1 MFRNIKRDYKLAF
14 SRILGEGGAQ
24 RRMRGGAVCTA
35 YRARLIYAF
44 WIIFVISNRKER
56 KMKKYYINIRN
67 SKKKMIVDLFPIP
80 IFSIYI
86 VFFLWLVLTYP
97 WIVAIPF
104 GFVICMLAYFVIPYS
119 VYALTNRIYVDEEK
133 GEILLKRFRR
143 KDQVIKFSSISR
155 LETAKNDDASLGG
168 INGRGGA
175 TVYAVKNTDGYVMF
189 YFVNDKV
196 LLELF
201 ESHQIPII
209 NIPFD
214 YI

>member
-1 MFRNIKRDYKLAF
+1 
-14 SRILGEGGAQ
+14 
-24 RRMRGGAVCTA
+24 
-35 YRARLIYAF
+35 
-44 WIIFVISNRKER
+44 
-56 KMKKYYINIRN
+56 MKKYYINIRN
-67 SKKKMIVDLFPIP
+67 SKKKMIVDLLPIP

-86 VFFLWLVLTYP
+86 VFFLWLVLSLP
-97 WIVAIPF
+97 WIVAIPC
-104 GFVICMLAYFVIPYS
+104 GLVICTLAYFVIPYS
-119 VYALTNRIYVDEEK
+119 VYAFTNCIYVDEEK

-168 INGRGGA
+168 INGRGG

>member
-1 MFRNIKRDYKLAF
+1 
-14 SRILGEGGAQ
+14 
-24 RRMRGGAVCTA
+24 
-35 YRARLIYAF
+35 
-44 WIIFVISNRKER
+44 
-56 KMKKYYINIRN
+56 MKKYYIDIRN
-67 SKKKMIVDLFPIP
+67 SKKKMIVDLLPIP

-86 VFFLWLVLTYP
+86 VFFLWLVLTCP

-119 VYALTNRIYVDEEK
+119 VYALTNRIYVDEKK

-155 LETAKNDDASLGG
+155 LETAKNDDESLGG

-175 TVYAVKNTDGYVMF
+175 NVYAVKNSDGYVMF

-196 LLELF
+196 ILDLF
-201 ESHQIPII
+201 EKHQIPII
-209 NIPFD
+209 KID
-214 YI
+214 IQYI

>member
-1 MFRNIKRDYKLAF
+1 
-14 SRILGEGGAQ
+14 
-24 RRMRGGAVCTA
+24 
-35 YRARLIYAF
+35 
-44 WIIFVISNRKER
+44 
-56 KMKKYYINIRN
+56 MKKYYINIRN
-67 SKKKMIVDLFPIP
+67 SKKGMIFDLVALVAVALLIL
-80 IFSIYI
+80 
-86 VFFLWLVLTYP
+86 FF
-97 WIVAIPF
+97 
-104 GFVICMLAYFVIPYS
+104 FVILLISPWYLGLPCAFLVGMLSYLMVPYT
-119 VYALTNRIYVDEEK
+119 VYVLSNRIYVDEEK

-155 LETAKNDDASLGG
+155 LETAKNDDESLGG

-189 YFVNDKV
+189 YFLNDKV

>member
-1 MFRNIKRDYKLAF
+1 
-14 SRILGEGGAQ
+14 
-24 RRMRGGAVCTA
+24 
-35 YRARLIYAF
+35 
-44 WIIFVISNRKER
+44 
-56 KMKKYYINIRN
+56 MKKYYINIRN
-67 SKKKMIVDLFPIP
+67 SKKGKIFDLAALVAVALLILFFFVGLLISPWYLGLP
-80 IFSIYI
+80 CAFLVGMLSYI
-86 VFFLWLVLTYP
+86 MVPYTVYVL
-97 WIVAIPF
+97 
-104 GFVICMLAYFVIPYS
+104 S
-119 VYALTNRIYVDEEK
+119 NRIYVDEEK

-155 LETAKNDDASLGG
+155 LETAKNDDESLGG
-168 INGRGGA
+168 ISGRRGA
-175 TVYAVKNTDGYVMF
+175 TVYAVKNTDGYIMF

>member
-1 MFRNIKRDYKLAF
+1 
-14 SRILGEGGAQ
+14 
-24 RRMRGGAVCTA
+24 
-35 YRARLIYAF
+35 
-44 WIIFVISNRKER
+44 
-56 KMKKYYINIRN
+56 MKKYYINIRN
-67 SKKKMIVDLFPIP
+67 SKKGMIFDLVALVAVALLIL
-80 IFSIYI
+80 
-86 VFFLWLVLTYP
+86 FF
-97 WIVAIPF
+97 
-104 GFVICMLAYFVIPYS
+104 FVILLISPWYLGLPCAFLVGMLSYLMVPYT
-119 VYALTNRIYVDEEK
+119 VYVLSNRIYVDEEK

-155 LETAKNDDASLGG
+155 LETAKNDDESLGG

>member
-1 MFRNIKRDYKLAF
+1 
-14 SRILGEGGAQ
+14 
-24 RRMRGGAVCTA
+24 
-35 YRARLIYAF
+35 
-44 WIIFVISNRKER
+44 
-56 KMKKYYINIRN
+56 MKKYYINIRN

-97 WIVAIPF
+97 SILAIPF
-104 GFVICMLAYFVIPYS
+104 GFVICMLAYFVIHYS

-133 GEILLKRFRR
+133 GEFLLKRFRR

-168 INGRGGA
+168 INGSGGA

-201 ESHQIPII
+201 ESHQLPII

>member
-1 MFRNIKRDYKLAF
+1 
-14 SRILGEGGAQ
+14 
-24 RRMRGGAVCTA
+24 
-35 YRARLIYAF
+35 
-44 WIIFVISNRKER
+44 
-56 KMKKYYINIRN
+56 MKKYYINIRN
-67 SKKKMIVDLFPIP
+67 SKKGMIFDLVALVAVALLIL
-80 IFSIYI
+80 
-86 VFFLWLVLTYP
+86 FF
-97 WIVAIPF
+97 
-104 GFVICMLAYFVIPYS
+104 FVILLISPWYLGLPCAFLVGMLSYIMVPYT
-119 VYALTNRIYVDEEK
+119 VYVLSNRIYVDEEK

-155 LETAKNDDASLGG
+155 LETAKNDDESLGG

-189 YFVNDKV
+189 YFLNDKV

>member
-1 MFRNIKRDYKLAF
+1 
-14 SRILGEGGAQ
+14 
-24 RRMRGGAVCTA
+24 
-35 YRARLIYAF
+35 
-44 WIIFVISNRKER
+44 
-56 KMKKYYINIRN
+56 MKKYYINIRN

-104 GFVICMLAYFVIPYS
+104 GFVICMLAYFVIHYS

-133 GEILLKRFRR
+133 GEFLLKRFRR

-209 NIPFD
+209 NLPQE